1 MGILAN
7 NLYPDDSLA
16 ALPDEIKGIFASLL
30 AESEK
35 FYSARLL
42 ALNPTSYAKPEEF
55 ISAWT
60 KSKAQLETIQDLI
73 LIIRKE

>member
-7 NLYPDDSLA
+7 NLYPDDSFS

-42 ALNPTSYAKPEEF
+42 ALNPTSYDKPEDF
-55 ISAWT
+55 VSAWT

-73 LIIRKE
+73 SIIRKE